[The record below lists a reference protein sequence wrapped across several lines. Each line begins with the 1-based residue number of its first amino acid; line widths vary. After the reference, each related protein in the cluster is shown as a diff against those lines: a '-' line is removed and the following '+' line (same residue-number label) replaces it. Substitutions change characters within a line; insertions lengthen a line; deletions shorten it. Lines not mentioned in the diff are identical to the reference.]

1 MLSQWFEIIAITH
14 SHKQLA
20 RLSSPTNRIQFF
32 ETRRNR
38 HVSLTD
44 NVLRKILR
52 CPRTLFRPTSS
63 DIIIRITTN
72 AANYTTTRAELI
84 AHVRN
89 TTFINDHLLFFPPLP
104 FCFETCHEQSL
115 LSLSILL
122 YAERKGYATGF
133 NVSVEAELSVRGN

>member
-89 TTFINDHLLFFPPLP
+89 TTFINDHLLFFPPSP
-104 FCFETCHEQSL
+104 L
-115 LSLSILL
+115 LF
-122 YAERKGYATGF
+122 R
-133 NVSVEAELSVRGN
+133 NVSRTIVTFIIDPALCGKKRVCNGFQRQCRSRPVSSR